1 MDPTSTASDFAP
13 EGSGGAASDEA
24 SAAAAAAAKQQG
36 KPKRTYRACQP
47 CRARKLK
54 CDLGDPE
61 APSDPP
67 CKRCR
72 RESREC
78 VFVLRANAKS
88 YLDGLAPTSA
98 EGTPAPPPYTA
109 TPPQRPTKR
118 LKTGHS
124 SVSPPVGNGPAAGGA
139 DEAPEPSAGGSGTG
153 KGPAAQT
160 TRVPTPHLGGWSA
173 PPSTRAS
180 YVPTRVA
187 SPASEPAAQAGPSR
201 LTELYRDS
209 SVASTSTA
217 EHSGGGGY
225 DPRNPHLRH
234 PGLARASNSGPPT
247 VGEPISSATSTD
259 GYDEDEDEQEERG
272 RSRQTGSRG
281 GNSGRDANVLL
292 SSTLHNP
299 SDALRLLATAS
310 SLRSAE
316 AFAYKAEAM
325 SDSRSR
331 GGSNGLSIE
340 RRASSGSRER
350 RRSSRSRERPAG
362 INPSPLASV
371 VPGDG
376 PLLEEAEE
384 AREGVEPSREEQRS
398 VWQRWVPIQ
407 EGMVSISEAEALL
420 AFFKDHMA
428 HLYPLLLDRI
438 FEPVHLPALTSRES
452 LLLAAMIT
460 ISARY
465 SSLPSRSRARM
476 IHEALAEYCRDE
488 LVGILDGSGAMR
500 HISSVEALLLLTE
513 WPPITV
519 GRAQKGSSRSEREG
533 RSSSRRRTGWGR
545 GRSATRVD
553 QRDQSNGRAEERPA
567 SGSRQRGGFGNS
579 DLDEDGTNEENA
591 EALLRS
597 SAQYD
602 GMSWSFIGCAV
613 RLAQELGISNIEF
626 DSAKGTS
633 LSWEEERRLRT
644 WIYCYNADRHVSVRL
659 GRNAVIQAY
668 MSSSWWEQVTNHASH
683 GVRREGGSELWA
695 ERTLPQGLIAAL
707 MGTIQERL
715 YPNKEI
721 TRSML
726 RTGHWES
733 FIRSLDHELR
743 MMLLKSQN
751 VLQQGNIE
759 STLLQMEFEYVR
771 LYGNAIALRALQE
784 RLRRAVKANDLW
796 FVSPSLLNLQEGQW
810 ILDALAAAQ
819 SILDRT
825 VNFLAPKGYLRLAP
839 SRLHQRILFAS
850 TFLFK
855 ALAVGVVEHGQ
866 SKVLGLLNQTI
877 TVLRDNASDRQ
888 HIACGFAA
896 LLRRLQAQCKPTLFS
911 RFGVRV
917 QDGGEANANG
927 AAAAPTPAAAPPA
940 DHASPVPEGSQSHAP
955 LDPVLAPTP
964 DAGGTQPPSAA
975 ATPRFNI
982 PGLPPVAE
990 AGPSALDPATGLP
1003 LSQPFAPITPHLQPM
1018 SAGTSSA
1025 LPPWLAGAGEPAIEM
1040 GGFRLGDV
1048 FAPVPSA
1055 AGGLGDPSVHGHMR
1069 SIYEWDPMSH
1079 SIQVGHE
1086 QDLLFQSL
1094 WGGGGMASGGEWGGM
1109 GSANPALNLFGTLV
1123 GDE

>member
-1 MDPTSTASDFAP
+1 MDVTPNGSVPP
-13 EGSGGAASDEA
+13 EGSDEA
-24 SAAAAAAAKQQG
+24 NALLAKQQG

-88 YLDGLAPTSA
+88 YLDGLAPTST

-118 LKTGHS
+118 AKLGHGS
-124 SVSPPVGNGPAAGGA
+124 ASPPQATHNAVGEDTIETGT
-139 DEAPEPSAGGSGTG
+139 SAGAGQS
-153 KGPAAQT
+153 AATQSVP
-160 TRVPTPHLGGWSA
+160 VPTPHLGGWSA

-180 YVPTRVA
+180 YVPTTIG
-187 SPASEPAAQAGPSR
+187 SPAAEPPAQAGPSR
-201 LTELYRDS
+201 LTELYRHTPTAS
-209 SVASTSTA
+209 SSAS
-217 EHSGGGGY
+217 ESGSGY
-225 DPRNPHLRH
+225 DPRNPHFRH
-234 PGLARASNSGPPT
+234 PGLARASVSGPAA
-247 VGEPISSATSTD
+247 VGEAVSSATSTD
-259 GYDEDEDEQEERG
+259 GYDEDEEEPDDRG
-272 RSRQTGSRG
+272 RPRNPGPRG
-281 GNSGRDANVLL
+281 AGSGRDANVLL

-310 SLRSAE
+310 SLRSSE
-316 AFAYKAEAM
+316 AFAYKSDAM

-331 GGSNGLSIE
+331 AGSIGRSTE
-340 RRASSGSRER
+340 RRPSSDSRER
-350 RRSSRSRERPAG
+350 RRSSRSRERPVG
-362 INPSPLASV
+362 VNPSPLASV
-371 VPGDG
+371 MPGDG

-384 AREGVEPSREEQRS
+384 GREGVEPSREAQRS

-420 AFFKDHMA
+420 AFFRDHMA

-465 SSLPSRSRARM
+465 SSLPSRTRART

-519 GRAQKGSSRSEREG
+519 GRAQKGSSREREG

-553 QRDQSNGRAEERPA
+553 QRDQSTGRAEERVA
-567 SGSRQRGGFGNS
+567 SGSRQRAGGFGTS

-917 QDGGEANANG
+917 QNGGEANADG
-927 AAAAPTPAAAPPA
+927 TAAASAPTPAAATAAPVDQPSPA
-940 DHASPVPEGSQSHAP
+940 PEGSQAAP
-955 LDPVLAPTP
+955 TNDPVLAPTP
-964 DAGGTQPPSAA
+964 NAAGSQPPSAA

-990 AGPSALDPATGLP
+990 AGPPVDPASGLP
-1003 LSQPFAPITPHLQPM
+1003 LQQHFTPTTPHGQPL
-1018 SAGTSSA
+1018 SATMPSA

-1048 FAPVPSA
+1048 FAPVPM
-1055 AGGLGDPSVHGHMR
+1055 GGLGEPNQMR
-1069 SIYEWDPMSH
+1069 SMYEWDPMSH

-1094 WGGGGMASGGEWGGM
+1094 WGGGMATGGDLGGM
-1109 GSANPALNLFGTLV
+1109 GGTNPALNLFGTLV